1 MSRSDA
7 GKLAEWRSIG
17 ARRSEQT
24 VELATKILASGN
36 VGDQEWALREQ
47 LAIAALDMGRI
58 KLASDQIETLHAKFP
73 NSPRVRILD
82 GLRLEADEDFVR
94 AKAVYEDLLK
104 EDETNVT
111 AHQRLIS
118 LSLPSSSAI
127 PLLLSYLDTFYSDP
141 AAWSVLAD
149 LYCEKGLYSQALT
162 ALGHIAIISNWDD
175 GVIRRSGEVAYTMGD
190 YQLALKYFLRA
201 AEMQG
206 GKDNNSNTSRTRTW
220 WGIKLTITRLL
231 NSPNVNTS
239 VPQDIRTTEK
249 QLKDLDVLA
258 TERLLAAKGKGID
271 VRRQM
276 LGEMVSNR

>member
-7 GKLAEWRSIG
+7 EKLTEWRSIG

-24 VELATKILASGN
+24 VELATKVLASGN

-82 GLRLEADEDFVR
+82 GLRLEADEDVER

-162 ALGHIAIISNWDD
+162 VLGHIAIISNWDD

-206 GKDNNSNTSRTRTW
+206 GKDTNSNTSRTRTW
-220 WGIKLTITRLL
+220 WGIKLAITRLL
-231 NSPNVNTS
+231 HSPNVNTS

>member
-7 GKLAEWRSIG
+7 EKLTEWRSIG

-24 VELATKILASGN
+24 VELATKVLASGN
-36 VGDQEWALREQ
+36 VGDQATCKEWALREQ

-58 KLASDQIETLHAKFP
+58 KLASHTSKDQIETLHAKFP

-82 GLRLEADEDFVR
+82 GLRLEADEDVER

-162 ALGHIAIISNWDD
+162 VLGHIAIISNWDD
-175 GVIRRSGEVAYTMGD
+175 GVIRRSGEVAYTMG
-190 YQLALKYFLRA
+190 YFSLHIVSATANGRWL
-201 AEMQG
+201 QG
-206 GKDNNSNTSRTRTW
+206 LPI
-220 WGIKLTITRLL
+220 GIKVLFASSGDAGRKGHQFKHKPDEDVVGNQTSERLGC
-231 NSPNVNTS
+231 TG
-239 VPQDIRTTEK
+239 D
-249 QLKDLDVLA
+249 
-258 TERLLAAKGKGID
+258 ERLLAAKGKGID